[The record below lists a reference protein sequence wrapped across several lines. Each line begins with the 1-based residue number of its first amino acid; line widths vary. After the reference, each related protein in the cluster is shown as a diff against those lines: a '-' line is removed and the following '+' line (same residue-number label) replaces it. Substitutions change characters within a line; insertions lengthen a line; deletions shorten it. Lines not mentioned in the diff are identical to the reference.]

1 MWTTPQRWSLVILLI
16 LTALSL
22 PVTPA
27 VAQLCP
33 HDGDVNQ
40 DHTIT
45 PADALLAFQVFL
57 ELVELDACQQ
67 DRANVD
73 DPETSGITPADALCI
88 FQRFLELPSCLEPV
102 ETEPFVLDESPLDD
116 PRFRLQ

>member
-1 MWTTPQRWSLVILLI
+1 MRITQHRWSLVILLI

-22 PVTPA
+22 PVKPA
-27 VAQLCP
+27 VAQPCP
-33 HDGDVNQ
+33 HDGNVNQ
-40 DHTIT
+40 DEMIT
-45 PADALLAFQVFL
+45 PADALLAFQFFL

-67 DRANVD
+67 DRANVN

-102 ETEPFVLDESPLDD
+102 AFILDESPLDD
-116 PRFRLQ
+116 PTFSL